1 MVAGGLAYHVFD
13 GIAEQGRGYG
23 DVGYEAVVDR
33 ALGQQS
39 VGKKAEQGTVGV
51 AANDVDG
58 INQTGGID
66 GLEQQDEQH
75 KDAAHGNMCAFA
87 EAFVVLAFHDID
99 AVDGGQRGQRGVGT
113 GERCRDDAEDE
124 EGC

>member
-23 DVGYEAVVDR
+23 DVGYEAVVDG
-33 ALGQQS
+33 AFGQQS

-66 GLEQQDEQH
+66 SLEQQDEQH
-75 KDAAHGNMCAFA
+75 EDGTDGNMRALA
-87 EAFVVLAFHDID
+87 ETFVVLPFHDID

-113 GERCRDDAEDE
+113 GERRRDDAEDKK
-124 EGC
+124 GC

>member
-23 DVGYEAVVDR
+23 DVGYEAVVDG
-33 ALGQQS
+33 AFGQQS

-58 INQTGGID
+58 INQAGGID
-66 GLEQQDEQH
+66 GLEEQDEH
-75 KDAAHGNMCAFA
+75 HEEGTDGNMRALA

-99 AVDGGQRGQRGVGT
+99 AVDGGQ
-113 GERCRDDAEDE
+113 
-124 EGC
+124 

>member
-23 DVGYEAVVDR
+23 DVGYEAVVDG
-33 ALGQQS
+33 AFGQQS

-66 GLEQQDEQH
+66 GLEQQDEQQTFDMIILLQLH
-75 KDAAHGNMCAFA
+75 RFYMPFQMK
-87 EAFVVLAFHDID
+87 
-99 AVDGGQRGQRGVGT
+99 
-113 GERCRDDAEDE
+113 
-124 EGC
+124 